1 MGEGHPCSCIR
12 ACHQQYGR
20 GEPPFH
26 AQPIAPSPAGT
37 SGVSSLMS
45 CSLGL
50 ADAVGMGIPLPNI
63 LNTNFENGQV
73 DVADVRLTF
82 VLAPS

>member
-1 MGEGHPCSCIR
+1 
-12 ACHQQYGR
+12 
-20 GEPPFH
+20 
-26 AQPIAPSPAGT
+26 
-37 SGVSSLMS
+37 MS